1 MLSLSSEPRESR
13 RTGEKEKKQGRKTK
27 HEPFI
32 WLLSTSCRTIFVDN
46 MKEEKATISAKPPP
60 KLSWSAHPV
69 VSTVLWML
77 GHDTK
82 LSREKAARNEENRSS
97 ALSWRDDHGGHIA
110 EYILEIQGK
119 PQDQSGHTENTDLS
133 QQATRL
139 RSSEDQTDAMV
150 AQMRRLGLSSNP
162 GDESPQYTTPS
173 PQWGFYVPI
182 TPPETEMYSKANV
195 QQIGKATK
203 S

>member
-1 MLSLSSEPRESR
+1 M
-13 RTGEKEKKQGRKTK
+13 EKEKAAV
-27 HEPFI
+27 P
-32 WLLSTSCRTIFVDN
+32 
-46 MKEEKATISAKPPP
+46 AKPP

-82 LSREKAARNEENRSS
+82 VSRAARNEENNRSS

-119 PQDQSGHTENTDLS
+119 PQDLSGTTENTDLS
-133 QQATRL
+133 QQSTRL
-139 RSSEDQTDAMV
+139 RSVDQTDAMV
-150 AQMRRLGLSSNP
+150 AQIRRLGLSSNP
-162 GDESPQYTTPS
+162 GDESPQYTTHS

-195 QQIGKATK
+195 QQIGKATSQK
-203 S
+203 N

>member
-1 MLSLSSEPRESR
+1 
-13 RTGEKEKKQGRKTK
+13 
-27 HEPFI
+27 
-32 WLLSTSCRTIFVDN
+32 
-46 MKEEKATISAKPPP
+46 MKEEKAAIPAKTQ

-82 LSREKAARNEENRSS
+82 VSREKAAARNEEK
-97 ALSWRDDHGGHIA
+97 GGSRVGVRFST

-119 PQDQSGHTENTDLS
+119 PQDLSGTTENTDLS
-133 QQATRL
+133 QHSTRL
-139 RSSEDQTDAMV
+139 RTVDQTDAVV
-150 AQMRRLGLSSNP
+150 AQIRRLGLSSNP

-182 TPPETEMYSKANV
+182 TPPETEMYSKAKV
-195 QQIGKATK
+195 QQIGQATSQK

>member
-1 MLSLSSEPRESR
+1 
-13 RTGEKEKKQGRKTK
+13 
-27 HEPFI
+27 
-32 WLLSTSCRTIFVDN
+32 
-46 MKEEKATISAKPPP
+46 MKEEKAAIPAKTQ

-82 LSREKAARNEENRSS
+82 VSREKAAARNEENRSS

-119 PQDQSGHTENTDLS
+119 PQDLSGTTENTDLS
-133 QQATRL
+133 QHSTRL
-139 RSSEDQTDAMV
+139 RTVDQTDAVV
-150 AQMRRLGLSSNP
+150 AQIRRLGLSSNP

-182 TPPETEMYSKANV
+182 TPPETEMYSKAKV
-195 QQIGKATK
+195 QQIGQATSQK